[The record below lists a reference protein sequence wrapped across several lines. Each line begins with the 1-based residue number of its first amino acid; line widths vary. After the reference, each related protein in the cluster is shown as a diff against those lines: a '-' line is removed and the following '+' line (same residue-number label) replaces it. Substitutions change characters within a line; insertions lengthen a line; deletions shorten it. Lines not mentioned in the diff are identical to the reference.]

1 MNEEFKKGVSVGLTI
16 YLVFAVIAIVTHLIT
31 GWDYPHGPPI
41 SFGVIMIA
49 AVVGM
54 IRFFTNLWRITS
66 DNKKDRA
73 KGGTCSRR
81 TFWAYPCSI
90 SFAIT
95 YVVCGLYKP

>member
-73 KGGTCSRR
+73 KGEMLVH
-81 TFWAYPCSI
+81 A
-90 SFAIT
+90 
-95 YVVCGLYKP
+95 GLFGLILVAFLSLSHM